1 MDYQRV
7 GEASP
12 PSYSEASPSA
22 PPPEMDMV
30 HCDSMPAKHLYP
42 PVPPYQQV
50 TPYQPVPQMPPP
62 PPQAPV
68 PVPVNVVHHT
78 TTVLV
83 DNPGQGMICP
93 KCSARIRVRTE
104 HHATGKT
111 YCLAALL
118 CLCFCWP
125 CVCVPCCCNC
135 CYKTSQFCPNCN
147 ACLGTF

>member
-1 MDYQRV
+1 MDYKRV

-12 PSYSEASPSA
+12 PSYSEVSPSA
-22 PPPEMDMV
+22 PPPEV
-30 HCDSMPAKHLYP
+30 DSMPAQHLYP
-42 PVPPYQQV
+42 PVPPHQQV
-50 TPYQPVPQMPPP
+50 TPYQPVPQMP

-68 PVPVNVVHHT
+68 PVPVNVVHHH

-83 DNPGQGMICP
+83 DTPGQGMICP
-93 KCSARIRVRTE
+93 KCNARIRVRTE

-111 YCLAALL
+111 YLLAALL
-118 CLCFCWP
+118 CLCLCWP

-147 ACLGTF
+147 ACLGSF

>member
-1 MDYQRV
+1 RMDYKRV

-30 HCDSMPAKHLYP
+30 HHDSMPAQYLYP

-50 TPYQPVPQMPPP
+50 TPYQPVPQMA

-111 YCLAALL
+111 YLLAALL
-118 CLCFCWP
+118 CLCLCWP